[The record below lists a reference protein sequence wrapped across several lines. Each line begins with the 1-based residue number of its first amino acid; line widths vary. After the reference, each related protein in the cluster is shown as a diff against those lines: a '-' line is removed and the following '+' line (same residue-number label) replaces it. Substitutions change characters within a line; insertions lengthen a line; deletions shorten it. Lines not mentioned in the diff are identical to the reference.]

1 MANTPAS
8 MRVLLTAAAYLGGV
22 AVLAPV
28 LFLLVWILA
37 GPHSSL
43 LPSSLQPAV
52 VLLGWAALAFL
63 PMLMAR
69 AVWKRTAPVGRQ
81 S

>member
-1 MANTPAS
+1 M
-8 MRVLLTAAAYLGGV
+8 MRVLLTAAAYLASL

-28 LFLLVWILA
+28 LFFLVLVLA

-43 LPSSLQPAV
+43 LPSRLQPAV
-52 VLLGWAALAFL
+52 VIAGWLTLLLAPIAIAA
-63 PMLMAR
+63 R
-69 AVWKRTAPVGRQ
+69 VWRRH